1 MKLLSPSTGKLWKR
15 VLFLSLLLATP
26 LTSQPAQA
34 DDYMYE
40 DEIEYALAKIKKERQ
55 DLSNQISANPGSI
68 IQLQMVGKQHSKIL
82 DFRVFSRSTSRL
94 STSRSVLFYKMRV

>member
-40 DEIEYALAKIKKERQ
+40 DEIEYALAER
-55 DLSNQISANPGSI
+55 S
-68 IQLQMVGKQHSKIL
+68 
-82 DFRVFSRSTSRL
+82 
-94 STSRSVLFYKMRV
+94 